1 MHSLPEKVQNWIG
14 KVVITEKDVI
24 TVEKG
29 LWQNYC
35 AAIEDGNAL
44 YWDSDI
50 AKEYIDGLIA
60 PPGMLPSWVAS
71 NEWEPTQKKRNR
83 PMELHFLL
91 KEALDLEL
99 GIVAGIK
106 FKYYEPVRP
115 GDKITSEQ
123 KLISVSKIM
132 ETKLGPGRKWNIEVI
147 YTNQNK
153 DLVGLQS
160 VRMLAYTK
168 DK

>member
-1 MHSLPEKVQNWIG
+1 MPRVYDQSSPIARTLE
-14 KVVITEKDVI
+14 VVGDRWTILILQDLLRGYHRF
-24 TVEKG
+24 VE
-29 LWQNYC
+29 
-35 AAIEDGNAL
+35 
-44 YWDSDI
+44 
-50 AKEYIDGLIA
+50 
-60 PPGMLPSWVAS
+60 
-71 NEWEPTQKKRNR
+71 
-83 PMELHFLL
+83 L
-91 KEALDLEL
+91 KESLKGVPTNILSGRLRLLESHGIVGRRIYSEHPLRAQYHLTRKGHEL

-106 FKYYEPVRP
+106 FKYYEPVRS

-132 ETKLGPGRKWNIEVI
+132 ETKLGLGRKWNIDVI